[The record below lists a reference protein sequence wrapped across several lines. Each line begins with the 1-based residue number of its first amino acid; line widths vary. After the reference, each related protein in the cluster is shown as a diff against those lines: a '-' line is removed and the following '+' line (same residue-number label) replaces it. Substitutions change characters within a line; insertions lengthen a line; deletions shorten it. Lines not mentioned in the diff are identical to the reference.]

1 MSHDGRNDRFDAA
14 VHACAGPAKELGDVP
29 DQVQDIGPGGAA
41 NHREGLRRRVQTAHL
56 QDHPPDLEERRP
68 GLEERCL
75 TRAEPDGN
83 AQFKGQ
89 VSGERVHGAQLG
101 QPAEQGWAEAGR
113 DVLHHGLSVTKG
125 CNKVVDRLWAGI
137 LLDVP
142 RTIWKGALSFGLVN
156 IPVGLY
162 PATSDKSIHF
172 NQFEEGTSDRIRYKK
187 VNERTGEEVPQDRI
201 VKGYD
206 LGGGEFV
213 ILSEEELES
222 AEPKKSRQIEI
233 SDFVGLVDIDPV
245 FFRSSYYLAPEG
257 DGADK
262 AYALLRRA
270 MAEAGRIAI
279 ATLVMRNKE
288 YLVAIRPEDDALAL
302 HTMYFSDEVRAPGRD
317 LELPDTG
324 DVSDRELSMAQLL
337 IESMESEWDP
347 ERFHDTHREKVEAI
361 IDEKRQGHEIVL
373 QEGPEPA
380 AKVVDLMEALNASIA
395 AAAKPGS
402 DSKSSKRTAT
412 KRTTAKRAAPA
423 KKVAKTAKA
432 PARSKTAA
440 RRKAS

>member
-1 MSHDGRNDRFDAA
+1 M
-14 VHACAGPAKELGDVP
+14 
-29 DQVQDIGPGGAA
+29 
-41 NHREGLRRRVQTAHL
+41 
-56 QDHPPDLEERRP
+56 
-68 GLEERCL
+68 
-75 TRAEPDGN
+75 
-83 AQFKGQ
+83 
-89 VSGERVHGAQLG
+89 
-101 QPAEQGWAEAGR
+101 
-113 DVLHHGLSVTKG
+113 
-125 CNKVVDRLWAGI
+125 VDPLWTGI
-137 LLDVP
+137 LVGVP

-187 VNERTGEEVPQDRI
+187 VNERTGEEVSQDRI
-201 VKGYD
+201 VRGFD
-206 LGGGEFV
+206 LGGGEYV

-245 FFRSSYYLAPEG
+245 YFRSSYYLAPEG
-257 DGADK
+257 AGADK

-270 MAEAGRIAI
+270 MAEAGRVAI

-317 LELPDTG
+317 LELPETG
-324 DVSDRELSMAQLL
+324 DVTERELSMAQLL
-337 IESMESEWDP
+337 IESMESDWDP
-347 ERFHDTHREKVEAI
+347 GRFHDTHREKVEALI
-361 IDEKRQGHEIVL
+361 EEKRNGHEIVL

-402 DSKSSKRTAT
+402 AKST
-412 KRTTAKRAAPA
+412 KRAPAAKRASAKSAPA
-423 KKVAKTAKA
+423 KKAAKA
-432 PARSKTAA
+432 AKQPAGAKAAA

>member
-1 MSHDGRNDRFDAA
+1 M
-14 VHACAGPAKELGDVP
+14 V
-29 DQVQDIGPGGAA
+29 
-41 NHREGLRRRVQTAHL
+41 
-56 QDHPPDLEERRP
+56 DL
-68 GLEERCL
+68 
-75 TRAEPDGN
+75 
-83 AQFKGQ
+83 
-89 VSGERVHGAQLG
+89 
-101 QPAEQGWAEAGR
+101 
-113 DVLHHGLSVTKG
+113 
-125 CNKVVDRLWAGI
+125 LWAGI
-137 LLDVP
+137 LLGVP

-187 VNERTGEEVPQDRI
+187 VNERTGEEVPQDQI

-206 LGGGEFV
+206 LGGGEYV
-213 ILSEEELES
+213 ILTEEELES

-257 DGADK
+257 EGADK
-262 AYALLRRA
+262 AYALLRQA

-317 LELPDTG
+317 LDLPDTG
-324 DVSDRELSMAQLL
+324 DVTDRELSMAQLL

-347 ERFHDTHREKVEAI
+347 DRFHDTHREKVEAI
-361 IDEKRQGHEIVL
+361 IEEKRQGHEIVL

-395 AAAKPGS
+395 AAAKPGAE
-402 DSKSSKRTAT
+402 SKGAAKRPAA
-412 KRTTAKRAAPA
+412 KRTTATAKRDAPA
-423 KKVAKTAKA
+423 KKAPKAAKA
-432 PARSKTAA
+432 PARPKTAA

>member
-1 MSHDGRNDRFDAA
+1 M
-14 VHACAGPAKELGDVP
+14 
-29 DQVQDIGPGGAA
+29 
-41 NHREGLRRRVQTAHL
+41 
-56 QDHPPDLEERRP
+56 
-68 GLEERCL
+68 
-75 TRAEPDGN
+75 
-83 AQFKGQ
+83 
-89 VSGERVHGAQLG
+89 
-101 QPAEQGWAEAGR
+101 
-113 DVLHHGLSVTKG
+113 
-125 CNKVVDRLWAGI
+125 VDPLWAGT
-137 LLDVP
+137 LVGVP

-201 VKGYD
+201 VRGFD
-206 LGGGEFV
+206 LGGGEYV

-245 FFRSSYYLAPEG
+245 YFRSSYYLAPEG
-257 DGADK
+257 AGADK
-262 AYALLRRA
+262 AYALLRRS
-270 MAEAGRIAI
+270 MAEAGRVAI

-317 LELPDTG
+317 LELPETG
-324 DVSDRELSMAQLL
+324 DVTERELSMAQLL
-337 IESMESEWDP
+337 IESMESDWDP
-347 ERFHDTHREKVEAI
+347 ERFHDTHREKVEALI
-361 IDEKRQGHEIVL
+361 EEKRNGHEIVL

-402 DSKSSKRTAT
+402 AKNTKRAPAAKRTSTKSS
-412 KRTTAKRAAPA
+412 PA
-423 KKVAKTAKA
+423 KKAAKA
-432 PARSKTAA
+432 VKQPARAKPAA